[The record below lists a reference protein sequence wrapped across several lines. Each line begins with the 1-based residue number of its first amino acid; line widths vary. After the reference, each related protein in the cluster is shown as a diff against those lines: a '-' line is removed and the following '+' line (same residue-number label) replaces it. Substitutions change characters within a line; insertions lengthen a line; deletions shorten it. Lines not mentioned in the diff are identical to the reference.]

1 MRFTKSVDKS
11 LFVLLRENQKYEEY
25 CEQYPYYMEGL
36 HGYSDGGTFK
46 KLAASLLR
54 TFQKCLVR
62 KSVNRIVFCA
72 LFLKVPIAAY
82 KILVRH
88 HRFLFVE
95 VDHRP

>member
-1 MRFTKSVDKS
+1 
-11 LFVLLRENQKYEEY
+11 
-25 CEQYPYYMEGL
+25 
-36 HGYSDGGTFK
+36 
-46 KLAASLLR
+46 
-54 TFQKCLVR
+54 VR